1 MSNVRGRGEGGV
13 TLIQTKQKRAGREQ
27 RNKYKPRTETSTKQE
42 QKQEQHLTIRH
53 AGRPADLSST
63 CLSVLVSDLS
73 RTGHL
78 SPTRLP
84 YGSEFSNFSLC
95 TLSKLPPL
103 ASPCLP
109 LPPLA
114 SPCLPL
120 PPLASPCLPLPPLAS
135 PCLPLS
141 PSRLLNRLL
150 VSDLLPTCILVS
162 RLPKGQGHTRLS
174 KDYWPLNEYD

>member
-1 MSNVRGRGEGGV
+1 M

-135 PCLPLS
+135 PCLPLPPLVPQSS
-141 PSRLLNRLL
+141 PQPSPCFRLVTNLYPCLPVAKRSRSYSSVKRLLAVER
-150 VSDLLPTCILVS
+150 V
-162 RLPKGQGHTRLS
+162 
-174 KDYWPLNEYD
+174 